1 MNLISR
7 ISNLNQSLIK
17 SNQTGALANEMVELE
32 TIHNEIRDN
41 NDLINR
47 FFEIK
52 VLFEKYNQSID
63 IDEEYFIKLREN
75 INKIDDNFAK
85 EQSVDAIKKGSR
97 SYAEYKSNI
106 KEFIHS
112 FKNKIENGWIQF
124 CNQVYQGDDYYFL
137 ISNLNTPENENI
149 LNNIKPLFDQF
160 EIIKQS
166 SDYNDEN
173 FKKVIST
180 GKKLTEENSKLKRD
194 FPEDVKKF
202 LNAIQ
207 NDNATL
213 NLFTK
218 EVIEWVKQTNSHHRY
233 KIIKNENQK

>member
-7 ISNLNQSLIK
+7 ISNLNQSLVQ
-17 SNQTGALANEMVELE
+17 SNETSVLANEMVELQ

-63 IDEEYFIKLREN
+63 IDEEYLIKLREN

-112 FKNKIENGWIQF
+112 FKNKIENGWIHF
-124 CNQVYQGDDYYFL
+124 CKVYEGDDYDF
-137 ISNLNTPENENI
+137 SNI
-149 LNNIKPLFDQF
+149 
-160 EIIKQS
+160 
-166 SDYNDEN
+166 
-173 FKKVIST
+173 
-180 GKKLTEENSKLKRD
+180 
-194 FPEDVKKF
+194 
-202 LNAIQ
+202 
-207 NDNATL
+207 
-213 NLFTK
+213 
-218 EVIEWVKQTNSHHRY
+218 
-233 KIIKNENQK
+233 